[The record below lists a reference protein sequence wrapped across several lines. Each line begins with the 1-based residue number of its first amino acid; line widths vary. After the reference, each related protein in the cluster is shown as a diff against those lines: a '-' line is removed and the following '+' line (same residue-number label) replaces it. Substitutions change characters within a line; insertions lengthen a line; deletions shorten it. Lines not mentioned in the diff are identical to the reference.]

1 MSHNKASD
9 PPQYQQMQRIIYV
22 KKPFIQKFVFF
33 RLFSAVKKHNDNTRS
48 HPRNDRIKA
57 VEQSISEPFSR
68 TVKAREIQR
77 KEDQAHC
84 YPRRFLLFPVASAE
98 SEQYCG
104 YRQDKCAVAHS
115 RQQCQSQYGQHFQ
128 KLVQLAVDYRQNKKT
143 YQKCEHNVQL
153 KISHCQDVWNFRYQS
168 KDEQPLCIISS

>member
-1 MSHNKASD
+1 MSHNKVSY

-48 HPRNDRIKA
+48 YPRNNRIKA
-57 VEQSISEPFSR
+57 VEQSVSKLIFR
-68 TVKAREIQR
+68 TVKARKIQR

-84 YPRRFLLFPVASAE
+84 YPRQNLLFSVTSAE

-104 YRQDKCAVAHS
+104 YRQDKCAVTHC
-115 RQQCQSQYGQHFQ
+115 RQQRQSQHGQHFQ
-128 KLVQLAVDYRQNKKT
+128 KLVQLAVDHRQNDKA
-143 YQKCEHNVQL
+143 YQKSEHNVQL

-168 KDEQPLCIISS
+168 KDEQPLRIISS